1 MFNIIIFEL
10 VKNYYF
16 FLEVGKLRAG
26 DSLVFYVGSSTS
38 YPHANNVGTLR
49 QL

>member
-16 FLEVGKLRAG
+16 FLEVGKLRVG
-26 DSLVFYVGSSTS
+26 DSLVFYVGSFIS
-38 YPHANNVGTLR
+38 YFYVNNVGILR
-49 QL
+49 